1 MAVPDNSTNAVPYEW
16 EYYYD
21 YLDPVIVD
29 ESKLK
34 YNKCKSFF
42 FIICCI
48 FILCCMKLKLILCS
62 PSDSIVIVFWI
73 VLAAFVGFLFVT
85 LNLMSRSGNLP
96 R

>member
-1 MAVPDNSTNAVPYEW
+1 GDNWSAVPIKW

-34 YNKCKSFF
+34 YNKY
-42 FIICCI
+42 
-48 FILCCMKLKLILCS
+48 
-62 PSDSIVIVFWI
+62 SIVIILWI
-73 VLAAFVGFLFVT
+73 VMAAFVGLLFLI
-85 LNLMSRSGNLP
+85 LNLMSRRGNLP